1 MTLREHA
8 QTVHS
13 QRHAVEPQEW
23 WRVQRL
29 YEFCRARAIDR
40 LVVAEQHLASPS
52 KERRE
57 LHVLESMYG
66 KARHHNDNIVIACA
80 VTYFRAQALRDAHH
94 SDFLGE
100 WI

>member
-13 QRHAVEPQEW
+13 QRHVEPHDW
-23 WRVQRL
+23 WRVQKL

-40 LVVAEQHLASPS
+40 LIGADHELASSS
-52 KERRE
+52 KARRE

-66 KARHHNDNIVIACA
+66 KARHHNGIVIACA